1 MTKISDLGTSSSCPV
16 SDSLSIIRQTQVQ
29 LHALTDVITTTNVLT
44 TRIELC
50 DVLLGEISGIRSSLA
65 KDLQR
70 TRERGGSSGQ
80 VNRSPSRSQRGS
92 LSSSIILGKRPGT
105 RVRRQARPPLA
116 LI

>member
-1 MTKISDLGTSSSCPV
+1 MDHLSVNYRRFHDKNQRFGAQLACPKHYQADPRPASC
-16 SDSLSIIRQTQVQ
+16 
-29 LHALTDVITTTNVLT
+29 LTDMTTTANVLT

-70 TRERGGSSGQ
+70 TRE
-80 VNRSPSRSQRGS
+80 
-92 LSSSIILGKRPGT
+92 
-105 RVRRQARPPLA
+105 PPLA